1 MTDQEQG
8 ETSPDEVKQKVALEV
23 EVKPP
28 AATDVANPEAPIS
41 AKTEVPKTGDAPDDW
56 DE

>member
-1 MTDQEQG
+1 MTSQKQG

-23 EVKPP
+23 EVKSPP
-28 AATDVANPEAPIS
+28 ATDVANLEASTS

>member
-1 MTDQEQG
+1 MTTQKG

-28 AATDVANPEAPIS
+28 SAQGVANQQAPILG
-41 AKTEVPKTGDAPDDW
+41 KTEVPKTGDAPDDW